1 MDITTTSQP
10 TRILLVDDHTLF
22 RRGIA
27 NLLTSRSNVVVVGE
41 ASDGWEALEK
51 ARELGPDLILLDL
64 RMPGLGGIKIIQR
77 LKEVVPKT
85 YIIVLT
91 ISEEDEDLFQSIREG
106 ANGYLLKDLT
116 PEELFQAIKRT
127 LQGEAVIS
135 PRMASKMLTE
145 FSRRLYHPGTQPLRQ
160 LTSRE
165 TEILQLLAEGARN
178 KEISARLHISGSTV
192 RNHIHHIIGKLHVQN
207 RVQAALLARGQ
218 APLGEGIMKGG

>member
-1 MDITTTSQP
+1 METTVSGKP
-10 TRILLVDDHTLF
+10 IRVLLVDDHTLF

-27 NLLTSRSNVVVVGE
+27 NLLASQPYITVVGE

-51 ARELGPDLILLDL
+51 ARESTPDLILLDL
-64 RMPGLGGIKIIQR
+64 RMPGLDGQKVIQR
-77 LKEVVPKT
+77 LKDIVPSSR
-85 YIIVLT
+85 IIVLT
-91 ISEEDEDLFQSIREG
+91 ISENEEDLLEAIREG

-127 LQGEAVIS
+127 FQGEPVIS

-145 FSRRLYHPGTQPLRQ
+145 FSRRLSGSEAQPLRQ

-165 TEILQLLAEGARN
+165 KEILLLLAEGARN

-218 APLGEGIMKGG
+218 APQGVGAMKGG

>member
-1 MDITTTSQP
+1 METTVNGKP
-10 TRILLVDDHTLF
+10 IRVLLVDDHTLF

-27 NLLTSRSNVVVVGE
+27 NLLASQTYITVVGE

-51 ARELGPDLILLDL
+51 AKETTPDLILLDL
-64 RMPGLGGIKIIQR
+64 RMPGLDGQKVIQR
-77 LKEVVPKT
+77 LKEIVPSSR
-85 YIIVLT
+85 IIVLT
-91 ISEEDEDLFQSIREG
+91 ISENDEDLLQAIREG

-127 LQGEAVIS
+127 FQGDPVIS

-145 FSRRLYHPGTQPLRQ
+145 FSRRFSGIETQPLRQ

-165 TEILQLLAEGARN
+165 GEILQLLAEGARN
-178 KEISARLHISGSTV
+178 KEISTRLHISGSTV
-192 RNHIHHIIGKLHVQN
+192 RNHIHHIIGKLHVHN

-218 APLGEGIMKGG
+218 APQGMGATKGG